1 MRRPPRHADDE
12 LITPWVMVRYMV
24 IGLYVGFAT
33 VGIFVYWYVFYDWS
47 GYDQPLV
54 SYTHVSNWG
63 KCSTFTD
70 YAPDFSTW
78 SSPGASDLSSDPC
91 AYFTAKGKATASTLS
106 LSVLVVIEMLNALNA
121 LSEDGSLLQMPPWA
135 NPWLLVAM
143 FVSIGLHFLILYVPW
158 MAAIFQI
165 VPLTYNDWVLV
176 MAFSMPVIFI
186 DEVLKFCG
194 RVYQAKELA
203 KRMKED

>member
-1 MRRPPRHADDE
+1 MTALLGLRRVSARPLLWVNLVTDGPPATALGFNPPRGHHEAAPRHADDE

-47 GYDQPLV
+47 GHNQPLV
-54 SYTHVSNWG
+54 SHVRQQLG
-63 KCSTFTD
+63 QVL
-70 YAPDFSTW
+70 
-78 SSPGASDLSSDPC
+78 DLHGLRTGLLDVVLAGRVRPVQRPVRLFP
-91 AYFTAKGKATASTLS
+91 ARGKATASTLS

-143 FVSIGLHFLILYVPW
+143 FVSIGLHFLILTCSGWRP
-158 MAAIFQI
+158 
-165 VPLTYNDWVLV
+165 
-176 MAFSMPVIFI
+176 SSRS
-186 DEVLKFCG
+186 C
-194 RVYQAKELA
+194 R
-203 KRMKED
+203 

>member
-1 MRRPPRHADDE
+1 M
-12 LITPWVMVRYMV
+12 LSTW
-24 IGLYVGFAT
+24 GQCK
-33 VGIFVYWYVFYDWS
+33 DWTNFKVKS
-47 GYDQPLV
+47 LPSMGM
-54 SYTHVSNWG
+54 
-63 KCSTFTD
+63 
-70 YAPDFSTW
+70 DFSTE
-78 SSPGASDLSSDPC
+78 PC
-91 AYFTAKGKATASTLS
+91 KYFTAGKAKASSLS
-106 LSVLVVIEMLNALNA
+106 LTVLVMIEMLNAYNA

-158 MAAIFQI
+158 MAQIFQI

-203 KRMKED
+203 KRMKEG

>member
-1 MRRPPRHADDE
+1 M
-12 LITPWVMVRYMV
+12 
-24 IGLYVGFAT
+24 
-33 VGIFVYWYVFYDWS
+33 
-47 GYDQPLV
+47 
-54 SYTHVSNWG
+54 SYSQLANWG
-63 KCSTFTD
+63 KCSTFAASD
-70 YAPDFSTW
+70 YRPDFRAWAGS
-78 SSPGASDLSSDPC
+78 GYGMDLSSKPC
-91 AYFTAKGKATASTLS
+91 EYFTAKGKATASTLS